1 MKYLEHM
8 KYLKLFEDFK
18 DDEFDDEISLLLP
31 VWNQT
36 SIAKTKEEQI
46 LIDSENIE
54 EIDFIEV
61 PIKKN
66 FYRSSNT
73 GPR

>member
-18 DDEFDDEISLLLP
+18 DEFDDEISLLLP

-36 SIAKTKEEQI
+36 SIAKTKEEQL
-46 LIDSENIE
+46 LIDSEDIE
-54 EIDFIEV
+54 EIEV
-61 PIKKN
+61 PIKNKKSLFN
-66 FYRSSNT
+66 RSSNT